1 MISISENVY
10 IDKLSGIVKKIQQY
24 MESVDLKLKNIL
36 TLIKNNNYRDLG
48 NLNLKLGI
56 CKNIKA

>member
-1 MISISENVY
+1 
-10 IDKLSGIVKKIQQY
+10 
-24 MESVDLKLKNIL
+24 MEPVDLKSKTIH

>member
-24 MESVDLKLKNIL
+24 MESVDLKSKNIL